1 MTEKSWT
8 LLVFICLLMGT
19 LPAVSSLS
27 KYDWLKSNEPEK
39 LQKID
44 KVTKLKTGEELEGLE
59 IRYDRFGNVFQI
71 PFGRGGNYETAT
83 TTPPMPLKV
92 GKEEG
97 PSPLG
102 PGTRKTSVSDEPS
115 PIAPDTSFA
124 NFKSGDTGP
133 SSSTATA
140 APKKVKKGKKVQEWW
155 SVEDV
160 IYDLLTHV
168 IGWSLCAIIYWK
180 WYRVQPRAE
189 PERAETNELNALVPP
204 LDEASA
210 RRRKEKII
218 KYGLKLLKLKAHY
231 EKVTAEHKSGNRT
244 AKFSRLGPI
253 YIRRESPIPPE
264 ADRPENIV
272 LEKITYDL
280 ENNEEW
286 IIEASIEES
295 DLSDT
300 EDEDDG
306 GSKKSKNS
314 KNDSKNKKKKTEGN
328 KTTAPTAPLPP
339 AAPTSTAFPTP
350 SLATTGT
357 PDPSEGIGKA
367 TDANEKKEEKKNT
380 N

>member
-1 MTEKSWT
+1 MNGKWWM

-27 KYDWLKSNEPEK
+27 KYDWLKSNEPEE

-44 KVTKLKTGEELEGLE
+44 KVTELKTGEELEGLE
-59 IRYDRFGNVFQI
+59 TRYDRFGRVFKI
-71 PFGRGGNYETAT
+71 PFGRGNHETAT
-83 TTPPMPLKV
+83 TKPPMPLKV
-92 GKEEG
+92 GREGG

-102 PGTRKTSVSDEPS
+102 SRKTSVPDEPS

-124 NFKSGDTGP
+124 NFKSGDTNP

-140 APKKVKKGKKVQEWW
+140 APKKVKKGKKRQEWW
-155 SVEDV
+155 SVKDL

-168 IGWSLCAIIYWK
+168 FAWFLCALIYFK
-180 WYRVQPRAE
+180 WYIPSPTE
-189 PERAETNELNALVPP
+189 PNRAETNELNALVSP

-218 KYGLKLLKLKAHY
+218 EIGLRLLNLKAHY
-231 EKVTAEHKSGNRT
+231 EKLTAEHKSDNRT

-253 YIRRESPIPPE
+253 YISREPPIPPAE
-264 ADRPENIV
+264 DLSENIV

-280 ENNEEW
+280 DNNEEW
-286 IIEASIEES
+286 IIGASIDES

-314 KNDSKNKKKKTEGN
+314 KNDSKDKKKKKTEGN

-339 AAPTSTAFPTP
+339 AAPTTTALPTP
-350 SLATTGT
+350 LLATTGT
-357 PDPSEGIGKA
+357 PEPSKDTA
-367 TDANEKKEEKKNT
+367 KTKDADEKKEEKKNT